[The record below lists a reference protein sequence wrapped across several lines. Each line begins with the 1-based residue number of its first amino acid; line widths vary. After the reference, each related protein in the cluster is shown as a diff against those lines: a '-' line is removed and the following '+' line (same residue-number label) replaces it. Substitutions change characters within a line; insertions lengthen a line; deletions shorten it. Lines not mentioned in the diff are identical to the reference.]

1 MKFKLKAL
9 HHNGVVLTP
18 EELASAPLYVGN
30 LVVEDWPKGG
40 IVERFIRQ
48 ARLLD
53 MSIPTMPRDI
63 IPPLCDP
70 QIVSMKDNQMMLH
83 GYQIHVGAKTGAI
96 RHYAQSWLLRAVTDE

>member
-9 HHNGVVLTP
+9 NRYGVVLTP
-18 EELASAPLYVGN
+18 EELAGAPLYVGN

-40 IVERFIRQ
+40 TVERFIRQ

-53 MSIPTMPRDI
+53 MTIPTTPRDI
-63 IPPLCDP
+63 IPPLYDP

-83 GYQIHVGAKTGAI
+83 GYQIHVSAKTEAI